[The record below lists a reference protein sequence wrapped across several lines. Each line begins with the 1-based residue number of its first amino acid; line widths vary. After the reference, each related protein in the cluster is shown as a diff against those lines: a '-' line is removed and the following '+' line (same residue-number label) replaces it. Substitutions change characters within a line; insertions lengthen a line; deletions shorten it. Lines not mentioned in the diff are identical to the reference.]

1 MKRSGIERARP
12 AAIAIA
18 LAAAWVAAFP
28 VPAGALTV
36 SPQDCREGADFI
48 GNAARSR
55 DNGMPAARFIA
66 RLDEDLV
73 LIQSFAPELR
83 WFARDDDDARLLRS
97 ATVRVF
103 EEPALPELHGESFL
117 SECMALVLR
126 AER

>member
-1 MKRSGIERARP
+1 MERSGIERARP

-97 ATVRVF
+97 AAVRVF
-103 EEPALPELHGESFL
+103 DEPALPELHGESFL

>member
-1 MKRSGIERARP
+1 MKRSGIEQARP
-12 AAIAIA
+12 GAIAFA
-18 LAAAWVAAFP
+18 VAASWLAAFT

-36 SPQDCREGADFI
+36 TPQDCREGADFI

-55 DNGMPAARFIA
+55 DNGMPAARFVA

-83 WFARDDDDARLLRS
+83 WFARDDDDARLLRG
-97 ATVRVF
+97 AALRVF
-103 EEPALPELHGESFL
+103 AEPALPEAHGEAFL

-126 AER
+126 AQR